1 MEIREFAERVLF
13 AQTLEEKLQRP
24 AQFTDERPGAAIAAP
39 LAPGRPPELQFK
51 GAKSKSS
58 EFPGLKRLEQP
69 GERGRLLHFFA
80 NHELLATELMALVLL
95 RFPDAPAAFRRGVLR
110 TLQEEQDHTRLY
122 LKRMQEC
129 GVHFGE
135 IPVSG
140 YFWRAISGMES
151 PMDYVA
157 GLSLTFEQANLDFAQ
172 LFSKAFA
179 QIGDADTAAL
189 LGQIYQDEI
198 SHVAYGLHWF
208 RRWKKPGLND
218 WDAFCQQLK
227 FPLSP
232 QRAKGPQLNEAGRRA
247 AGLDSEFI
255 HQLNVFSKSKGRT
268 PIVHHFNPLAEAY
281 IAQGRSFSPV
291 KHQALLASDLSTL
304 PQFLCRQ
311 DDIVL
316 VPRKPRPEFLET
328 LQQCGFALPEF
339 VELGDGTDGVS
350 KTSRTEALKEL
361 SQRKLG
367 GLRPW
372 AWGPDSL
379 ELLAPLFGSV
389 TAAPRTPDQCFHPG
403 IAALYSKAWSA
414 RLLGRLLEPSG
425 PLATVEGLCSREEVG
440 TEVHQE
446 GEAFDLIKRLRA
458 QGQHRLVVKEA
469 LGLAGSNSVRL
480 WEPEILETQTRW
492 IQKALSQG
500 RTLVIEPWLDRWADF
515 SVQMEMTAGG
525 LKLCGYTGLMTDQ
538 RGQFIANWAAPGW
551 SQSPPSFVPRIPG
564 APADLARRI
573 QVIYGTIRRALE
585 PELIRCGFEG
595 PLGID
600 AFLYRTTNGEC
611 RLKPIVEI
619 NPRYTMGR
627 LTLELMRRTTPGSH
641 GCFRLLSLSQCR
653 EQGFAG
659 FAEYAKRLRAQ
670 FPLRFKGDP
679 KVLLDEGALCLND
692 SERAQVCL
700 ALFQVGRKPLH
711 DSALQPLSL
720 S

>member
-13 AQTLEEKLQRP
+13 ATTLEEKLQRP
-24 AQFTDERPGAAIAAP
+24 AAFTDERPGAAIAAP
-39 LAPGRPPELQFK
+39 SAPGRPVELQFK
-51 GAKSKSS
+51 GARTKSS
-58 EFPGLKRLEQP
+58 EFPGLQRLEQP
-69 GERGRLLHFFA
+69 EERGRLLHFFA

-95 RFPDAPAAFRRGVLR
+95 RFPEAPAAFRRGVLR

-122 LKRMQEC
+122 LQRMQAC

-172 LFSKAFA
+172 QFSRAFA

-189 LGQIYQDEI
+189 LSQIYQDEI

-208 RRWKKPGLND
+208 RRWKKPDLND
-218 WDAFCQQLK
+218 WDAYCGQLK

-247 AGLDSEFI
+247 AGLDAEFI
-255 HQLNVFSKSKGRT
+255 HQLSVFSKSKGRT
-268 PIVHHFNPLAEAY
+268 PIVHLFNPLAEGF
-281 IAQGRSFSPV
+281 IGQGRSFSPV
-291 KHQALLASDLSTL
+291 KHQALLTSDLATL
-304 PQFLCRQ
+304 PQFLCKQ

-316 VPRKPRPEFLET
+316 VPQRPRPEFLET
-328 LQQCGFALPEF
+328 LLQSGFPLPEF
-339 VELGDGTDGVS
+339 VELGDRSNADSKKQATD
-350 KTSRTEALKEL
+350 ALKEL

-379 ELLAPLFGSV
+379 DLLAPLFGSV
-389 TAAPRTPDQCFHPG
+389 TADHRTADHCFNPG

-414 RLLGRLLEPSG
+414 KQLGQLLEPSG
-425 PLATVEGLCSREEVG
+425 PLAKMEGLCSREEVG
-440 TEVHQE
+440 IEVHQE
-446 GEAFDLIKRLRA
+446 DEAFELIARLRA
-458 QGQHRLVVKEA
+458 RGQHRLVVKEA

-480 WEPEILETQTRW
+480 WEPEILESQTRW

-500 RTLVIEPWLDRWADF
+500 RSLVIEPWLERVVDF
-515 SVQMEMTAGG
+515 SVQLEMTDGV
-525 LKLCGYTGLMTDQ
+525 LKLCGYTGLLNDP
-538 RGQFIANWAAPGW
+538 RGQFIGNWAAPGW
-551 SQSPPSFVPRIPG
+551 QRSPPAFATWIPG
-564 APADLARRI
+564 APADLTPRL
-573 QVIYGTIRRALE
+573 QTLYEQIRRSLE
-585 PELIRCGFEG
+585 PELARCGFEG

-600 AFLYRTTNGEC
+600 AFLYRTPAGEC
-611 RLKPIVEI
+611 RVKPIVEI

-641 GCFRLLSLSQCR
+641 GLFRLVNQAQCR
-653 EQGFAG
+653 EQGFKD
-659 FAEYAKRLRAQ
+659 FPSYAARLRTQ
-670 FPLRFKGDP
+670 VPLRFKGEP
-679 KVLLDEGALCLND
+679 KALLDEGAVCLND
-692 SERAQVCL
+692 PDRAQVCL
-700 ALFQVGRKPLH
+700 ALFQVGRKTLRE
-711 DSALQPLSL
+711 SAFQTLTPS
-720 S
+720 